1 MRIAEFLILKSEI
14 CNLKFEIERERMT
27 PRIVIIDYGMGNLRN
42 VQKGFEKI
50 GFEATLT
57 RNKREIGRAS
67 AIVLPGVGAFKDCM
81 ENLERNGLIDPLLQS
96 IQKGKP
102 YLGICLGL
110 QILFSESEEFGA
122 CKGLDLIKGRVVKF
136 QPDPE
141 HKVPH
146 MGWNTIEK
154 VKEVPMLQGVEN
166 GDFFYF
172 VHSYYV
178 IPEEKQWT
186 STVTSYGSPFASS
199 IWKENLFAT
208 QFHPEKSQKK
218 GLRILENFVNSI

>member
-1 MRIAEFLILKSEI
+1 MGK
-14 CNLKFEIERERMT
+14 
-27 PRIVIIDYGMGNLRN
+27 IVIIDYGMGNLRS
-42 VQKGFEKI
+42 VQKGFERVGYGAK
-50 GFEATLT
+50 LT
-57 RNKREIGRAS
+57 RSRKEIERAS

-81 ENLERNGLIDPLLQS
+81 DNLEKYGLIEPLLRS
-96 IQKGKP
+96 IREGKP

-110 QILFSESEEFGA
+110 QILFSKSEEFGSHQ
-122 CKGLDLIKGRVVKF
+122 GLDLIKGRVVRFK
-136 QPDPE
+136 PDSG

-154 VKEVPMLQGVEN
+154 KLESPMLQGIES

-178 IPEEKQWT
+178 VLEETQWIST
-186 STVTSYGSPFASS
+186 STTYGISFASS

-208 QFHPEKSQKK
+208 QFHPEKSQQK
-218 GLRILENFVNSI
+218 GLRILENFARSI

>member
-1 MRIAEFLILKSEI
+1 
-14 CNLKFEIERERMT
+14 MT
-27 PRIVIIDYGMGNLRN
+27 PKIVIVDYGMGNLRN
-42 VQKGFEKI
+42 VQKAFEKI
-50 GFEATLT
+50 GFEARLT
-57 RNKREIGRAS
+57 RNKNDIGRAS

-81 ENLERNGLIDPLLQS
+81 ENLEKYGLVEILLRS
-96 IQKGKP
+96 IEKGKP

-110 QILFSESEEFGA
+110 QVLFSESKEFGSH
-122 CKGLDLIKGRVVKF
+122 KGLDLIQGKVVRF
-136 QPDPE
+136 VPDPE

-154 VKEVPMLQGVEN
+154 EKEGPMLQGIES

-178 IPEEKQWT
+178 IPDKTQWISSFT
-186 STVTSYGSPFASS
+186 TYGKPFVSS

-208 QFHPEKSQKK
+208 QFHPEKSQQK
-218 GLRILENFVNSI
+218 GSRILENFVKSI

>member
-1 MRIAEFLILKSEI
+1 
-14 CNLKFEIERERMT
+14 MT
-27 PRIVIIDYGMGNLRN
+27 SKIVIIDYGMGNLRN

-50 GFEATLT
+50 GFEAELT
-57 RNKREIGRAS
+57 RSKKEIEKAS

-81 ENLERNGLIDPLLQS
+81 ENLENYGLIEPLLRF
-96 IQKGKP
+96 IEKGKP

-110 QILFSESEEFGA
+110 QILFSESEEFGSH
-122 CKGLDLIKGRVVKF
+122 KGLDLIKGKVVRF
-136 QPDPE
+136 RPDPE

-154 VKEVPMLQGVEN
+154 EKEVPMLQGVES

-178 IPEEKQWT
+178 IPEEAKWI
-186 STVTSYGSPFASS
+186 STFTTYGKPFVSS

-208 QFHPEKSQKK
+208 QFHPEKSQQK
-218 GLRILENFVNSI
+218 GLKILENFVRSI

>member
-1 MRIAEFLILKSEI
+1 MKP
-14 CNLKFEIERERMT
+14 K
-27 PRIVIIDYGMGNLRN
+27 IVIIDYGMGNLRN

-50 GFEATLT
+50 GFEARLT
-57 RNKREIGRAS
+57 RNKNEIGRAS

-81 ENLERNGLIDPLLQS
+81 ENLEKYGLVEILLRS
-96 IQKGKP
+96 IEKGKP

-110 QILFSESEEFGA
+110 QILFSESEEFGSH
-122 CKGLDLIKGRVVKF
+122 KGLDLIQGKVVRF
-136 QPDPE
+136 VPDPE

-154 VKEVPMLQGVEN
+154 EKEGPMLQGIES

-178 IPEEKQWT
+178 IPDKTQWISSFT
-186 STVTSYGSPFASS
+186 TYGKPFVSS

-208 QFHPEKSQKK
+208 QFHPEKSQQK
-218 GLRILENFVNSI
+218 GLRILENFIKSI

>member
-1 MRIAEFLILKSEI
+1 
-14 CNLKFEIERERMT
+14 MT
-27 PRIVIIDYGMGNLRN
+27 SKIVIIDYGMGNLRN

-50 GFEATLT
+50 GFEAKLT
-57 RNKREIGRAS
+57 RSKKEIEKAS

-81 ENLERNGLIDPLLQS
+81 ENLEKYGLIEPLLRS

-110 QILFSESEEFGA
+110 QILYSESEEFGSH
-122 CKGLDLIKGRVVKF
+122 KGLDLVKGKVVKF
-136 QPDPE
+136 KADPE

-154 VKEVPMLQGVEN
+154 EKEVPMLQGLES

-178 IPEEKQWT
+178 IPEEAKWI
-186 STVTSYGSPFASS
+186 STFTTYGKPFVSS
-199 IWKENLFAT
+199 IWRENLFAT
-208 QFHPEKSQKK
+208 QFHPEKSQQK
-218 GLRILENFVNSI
+218 GLKILENFVKSI

>member
-1 MRIAEFLILKSEI
+1 MS
-14 CNLKFEIERERMT
+14 
-27 PRIVIIDYGMGNLRN
+27 RIVIIDYGMGNLRS
-42 VQKGFEKI
+42 VQKGFEWV
-50 GFEATLT
+50 GVEASVT
-57 RNKREIGRAS
+57 RSKREISGAS

-81 ENLERNGLIDPLLQS
+81 ENLDKYGLVVPILRS
-96 IQKGKP
+96 IEKGKP

-110 QILFSESEEFGA
+110 QILFSESEEFGHRR
-122 CKGLDLIKGRVVKF
+122 GLDLIKGKVVRF

-154 VKEVPMLQGVEN
+154 KREVPLLKGVKS

-178 IPEEKQWT
+178 LPEGEAWN
-186 STVTSYGSPFASS
+186 STVTQYGIPFVSS
-199 IWKENLFAT
+199 IWKENIFAI
-208 QFHPEKSQKK
+208 QFHPEKSQTK
-218 GLRILENFVNSI
+218 GLKILENFAKSI